1 MVAAAHLTR
10 GPHVHH
16 AATWVRPPGRRLLGC
31 AAAVATFFGLCAPMA
46 LADPANGSSSV
57 VRAAL
62 APGSINHIVVI
73 ELENEGYNTTF
84 GPGSVATYLN
94 GVLRKKGELVANYY
108 ATGHASLDNYVS
120 QVSGQSPTRSTQA
133 DCLANGAAF
142 VDVTPG
148 TASASGQVLGQG
160 CVYPASVPTIA
171 SQLDA
176 KYPPNPKTHVAA
188 WKGYNEDMGNT
199 PTRDGGVADPAGG
212 TSCGHPAIGS
222 PTAVVATPT
231 DQYATRHNP
240 FVWFHSVIDNAAL
253 CDANDVPLG
262 TLTAQGVPS
271 ATGHLVRDFSKVSTT
286 PRFAFVTPNLCDDG
300 HDAACTGTNS
310 AGTTAG
316 GLVGADAF
324 LRHWVPTILNSPAYK
339 QGDTLVVIT
348 FDESEISPQTDPSYA
363 AACCNE
369 QPGPNTVA
377 PGNAAAA
384 TAAEAPGGGQVG
396 ALLLN
401 PRFVKAGSVDTAGSY
416 NHYSALRSY
425 EDLLGLTTGGTDGRG
440 HLGWAAATG
449 LKPFGK
455 DVFNTAKS

>member
-1 MVAAAHLTR
+1 VHEPATR
-10 GPHVHH
+10 
-16 AATWVRPPGRRLLGC
+16 VRPSARRLLGS
-31 AAAVATFFGLCAPMA
+31 AAALVTILGLGAPMA
-46 LADPANGSSSV
+46 LADPASGAAPV
-57 VRAAL
+57 TRAAL

-94 GVLRKKGELVANYY
+94 GVLRKQGELLANYY
-108 ATGHASLDNYVS
+108 ATGHASLDNYIS
-120 QVSGQSPTRSTQA
+120 QVSGQSPTQSTQA

-148 TASASGQVLGQG
+148 SASPSGQVQGQG
-160 CVYPASVPTIA
+160 CVYPPSVPTIA

-176 KYPPNPKTHVAA
+176 KFPPNPKTHVAA
-188 WKGYNEDMGNT
+188 WKGYQEDMGNT
-199 PTRDGGVADPAGG
+199 PSRDGGVPDPTGG
-212 TSCGHPAIGS
+212 TSCGHPAMGA
-222 PTAVVATPT
+222 PTAVVATSA

-240 FVWFHSVIDNAAL
+240 FVWFHSVIDDAAL

-262 TLTAQGVPS
+262 TLTAQGTPS
-271 ATGHLVRDFSKVSTT
+271 PTGHLVRDFSKVSTT
-286 PRFAFVTPNLCDDG
+286 PRFAFITPNLCDDG
-300 HDAACTGTNS
+300 HDSTCAGTNI

-324 LRHWVPTILNSPAYK
+324 LRHWVPTILKSPAYK
-339 QGDTLVVIT
+339 QGDTLVVVT
-348 FDESEISPQTDPSYA
+348 FDEADISPQTDPSYA

-369 QPGPNTVA
+369 QPGPNTIA
-377 PGNAAAA
+377 PGNAAATTNA
-384 TAAEAPGGGQVG
+384 QAPGGGQIG

-401 PRFVKAGSVDTAGSY
+401 PRYVKAGSMDTSGSY

-440 HLGWAAATG
+440 HIGWAAATG
-449 LKPFGK
+449 LKPFGR
-455 DVFNTAKS
+455 DVFNAQKK